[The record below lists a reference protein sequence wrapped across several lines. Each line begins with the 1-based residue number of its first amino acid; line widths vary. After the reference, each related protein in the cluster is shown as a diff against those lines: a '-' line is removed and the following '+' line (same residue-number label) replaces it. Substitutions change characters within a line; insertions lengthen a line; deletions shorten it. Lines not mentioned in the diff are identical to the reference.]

1 MSFGR
6 GLQKKQLEQ
15 KEEKQAQMD
24 EIRNIPNIISNSI
37 TRKNP
42 FSHLPPVVNK
52 NRKKTRSGPLEN
64 MTTIGDVMK
73 EYNDNYRKVDNS
85 ASNSSTKF
93 IQIGENIVGIPVQNI
108 TKDEPEDVSFG
119 DLEDSLDAIEPYI
132 PPLRNRGRG
141 NLNTKHSLAQHV
153 VPEVNRQISIGR
165 GVRCRG
171 RGLPL
176 RTREYPNRFENVSV
190 TYQGTRLRFSNPSV
204 PASARFNNPPPQL
217 SSFKTPPP
225 PLSAFKSPPPPTSAF
240 KTPSP
245 PPSTSNKPPLT
256 SFSRFN
262 P

>member
-6 GLQKKQLEQ
+6 GLQQKQLKQ

-37 TRKNP
+37 YRKNP

-52 NRKKTRSGPLEN
+52 NRKKTRSPGPKEN
-64 MTTIGDVMK
+64 VTIGDVME
-73 EYNDNYRKVDNS
+73 EYNDNYRKLDNS

-93 IQIGENIVGIPVQNI
+93 VQIGENIVGVPVQN
-108 TKDEPEDVSFG
+108 TAEDEPEDV
-119 DLEDSLDAIEPYI
+119 
-132 PPLRNRGRG
+132 
-141 NLNTKHSLAQHV
+141 QHV

-171 RGLPL
+171 RGIPL
-176 RTREYPNRFENVSV
+176 RTRESLNRFENVSV
-190 TYQGTRLRFSNPSV
+190 TYQGTRLRFSNPTV
-204 PASARFNNPPPQL
+204 PASTRFNTPLHSL

-225 PLSAFKSPPPPTSAF
+225 SSTAFKTPPPPLYAF
-240 KTPSP
+240 NTPPPPSSTYKTPSP
-245 PPSTSNKPPLT
+245 PPSTFNKPPLT